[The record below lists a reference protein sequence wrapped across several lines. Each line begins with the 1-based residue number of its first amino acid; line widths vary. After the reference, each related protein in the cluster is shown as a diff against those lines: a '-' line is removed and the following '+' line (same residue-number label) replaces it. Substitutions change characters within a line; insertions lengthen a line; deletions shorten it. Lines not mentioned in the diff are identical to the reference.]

1 MGQAG
6 WLRTGFVCLAS
17 SFDRLS
23 AKIGVLIVVGL
34 LSASLVSLVGP
45 TSDDGPVYH
54 TERSLGHDA
63 YRLFCNSS
71 SKFRENPP
79 ITFSSYPVLRQTDK
93 RRTKQCRS
101 AAAMAEVT
109 KSKKAAHTRLPSAG
123 FRS

>member
-6 WLRTGFVCLAS
+6 WLPIGFVCLAS

-23 AKIGVLIVVGL
+23 AKIGVLIVA
-34 LSASLVSLVGP
+34 LSASLVNLVRP

-101 AAAMAEVT
+101 VAAMAEVT
-109 KSKKAAHTRLPSAG
+109 KSKKVAHTRLPSAG